1 MRRLKDK
8 NIRTDYHLT
17 EMYFLNGV
25 KRNPETFNEKI
36 RFKMAYDR
44 NPKLSMFADKYQV
57 RKFVEKRVGK
67 DFLIPLLHSGKRGR
81 DIYKLQG
88 HQEFVI
94 KANHGSGAIIIVTK
108 SVETESELI
117 HVESSDW
124 RILQVKPDKLSLTMV
139 AEIIDKWMNQ
149 KYSYIHGFTVEW
161 AYRDIKP
168 RFLVEELIFDI
179 NGGDPIDYKF
189 FVFNGKC
196 QLIEVHTDRFGK
208 HGQSFYSLDWLPLD
222 ITKTYTQMS
231 EFLPRPQELEK
242 MIKLAELLATGTDFL
257 RVDLYL
263 TNKGIKFGE
272 LTNYPAAGTTN
283 FSPEFWNYEIGRD
296 WTPKY

>member
-8 NIRTDYHLT
+8 NMRTAYHLA
-17 EMYFLNGV
+17 EINLLNGV

-57 RKFVEKRVGK
+57 RKFVEKRVGSE
-67 DFLIPLLHSGKRGR
+67 FLIPLLHSGKRGQ
-81 DIYKLQG
+81 DIFKLQR
-88 HQEFVI
+88 HREFVI
-94 KANHGSGAIIIVTK
+94 KANHGSGAIIIVSK
-108 SVETESELI
+108 SVETESQLN
-117 HVESSDW
+117 HVESMDW
-124 RILQVKPDKLSLTMV
+124 RILHVKPDKLSFTVV

-149 KYSYIHGFTVEW
+149 NYSYIYGDFVEW

-168 RFLVEELIFDI
+168 RFLVEELIEDV

-189 FVFNGKC
+189 SVFNGKC
-196 QLIEVHTDRFGK
+196 QMIEIHIDRFRN
-208 HGQSFYSLDWLPLD
+208 HRQRFYSLDWQPLE
-222 ITKTYTQMS
+222 MS
-231 EFLPRPQELEK
+231 QPGKELSELIPKPQELEQ
-242 MIKLAELLATGTDFL
+242 MIELSETLARGTDFL

-272 LTNYPAAGTTN
+272 LTNYPAGGTIN

-296 WTPKY
+296 WIPRY